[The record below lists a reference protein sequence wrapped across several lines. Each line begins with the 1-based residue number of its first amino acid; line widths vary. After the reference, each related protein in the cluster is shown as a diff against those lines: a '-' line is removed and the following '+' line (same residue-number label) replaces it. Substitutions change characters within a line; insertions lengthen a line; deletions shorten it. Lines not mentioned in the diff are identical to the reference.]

1 VKYILILKLRFNFFI
16 FLESGLMFLVLF
28 NLFGLF
34 IIIYWE
40 LFGHLIWFWYNCF
53 SFLRRYRFL
62 SDLIL
67 IKFLFLRKL
76 RFIFAFNFQLNI
88 NLTILF
94 FKFILN
100 FIQILRLCKIW
111 LVLTE
116 IILIH
121 NILFIFW
128 RFFYW
133 SV

>member
-1 VKYILILKLRFNFFI
+1 MKYILILKLRFNFFI

-28 NLFGLF
+28 NLFRLF